1 MLIPTTGALEIPPDA
16 GAEIEKVLL
25 RELRRIKFRIYL
37 DFSFLYVAKFRLKC
51 RDGTLHVL
59 SYLCGFIC

>member
-1 MLIPTTGALEIPPDA
+1 MRGGNREGA
-16 GAEIEKVLL
+16 L

-37 DFSFLYVAKFRLKC
+37 DLSFLYFGKFRLKC

-59 SYLCGFIC
+59 VQQKVFFS